1 MFIPIKF
8 RMSAG
13 GLILLTLIS
22 ANAQNRDHDIERME
36 YLGTYPKHRNN
47 GWSNALQGVAN
58 DKDNWFFTQ
67 TGVLW
72 KFPIS
77 HDLKDKIGKT
87 VKAGLG
93 IGRVRIPASLSA
105 YDHFGDLDQHSGLL
119 YVPLEGGGNPRIAV
133 FRSSDLAFL
142 DSQVLLRPGGKPM
155 TQSGWCAINPTDGL
169 LYTSNTGIDRND
181 NPIFKFKVG
190 FDAGKLRL
198 TYAGS
203 LYLKDEDGSGMGLKP
218 YMQGG
223 DFSTDGRYLFLVNG
237 KAHKFDKDDG
247 GVWVFDALTGRKIT
261 KSKQKGGFRF
271 EFHPGG
277 TKFEEPEGITYWN
290 LDGRSAPSIK
300 GQLHVILLDNDLNGD
315 EFYLKHYRIHRSGN

>member
-1 MFIPIKF
+1 MLRSIKL
-8 RMSAG
+8 RISAG
-13 GLILLTLIS
+13 GLIFLTLIC

-47 GWSNALQGVAN
+47 GWSHELQGVAN
-58 DKDNWFFTQ
+58 DQDNWFFTQ
-67 TGVLW
+67 KGALW

-77 HDLKDKIGKT
+77 HDLSDKIGH
-87 VKAGLG
+87 KAGPG
-93 IGRVRIPASLSA
+93 ILRVKIPASLSD
-105 YDHFGDLDQHSGLL
+105 YDHFGDLDHHAGLL
-119 YVPLEGGGNPRIAV
+119 YVPLEGGGTPRIAV
-133 FRSSDLAFL
+133 FRASNLEFV

-155 TQSGWCAINPTDGL
+155 TQSGWCAIHPTDGM
-169 LYTSNTGIDRND
+169 LYTSNTGIDQGE
-181 NPIFKFKVG
+181 NPIFKFRVG
-190 FDAGKLRL
+190 FSGGKLQL

-203 LYLKDEDGSGMGLKP
+203 LYLKDEDRSGMGLKP
-218 YMQGG
+218 FMQGG

-237 KAHKFDKDDG
+237 KSWKFDKDDG
-247 GVWVFDALTGRKIT
+247 GVWVFDAINGRKIT

-300 GQLHVILLDNDLNGD
+300 GQLHVILLDKDKDTNGD
-315 EFYLKHYRIHRSGN
+315 EFYLKHYRIHRIRD